1 MSIIVEDETA
11 VDIAQEVMMEV
22 MNRSSAHR
30 RLLVHTNS
38 KYTQTDISYY
48 SGTAL
53 ANHMQLPCHRPV
65 AADQQQQGAAM
76 TDDCADEMVMIPAGA
91 EEQSNPHM
99 VGRWYVD

>member
-1 MSIIVEDETA
+1 MEDDTA
-11 VDIAQEVMMEV
+11 TAIDIAQEVIMEV

-30 RLLVHTNS
+30 RLLADTNS
-38 KYTQTDISYY
+38 KYTETDISYS
-48 SGTAL
+48 SGTAP

-65 AADQQQQGAAM
+65 AVAQQGAAM
-76 TDDCADEMVMIPAGA
+76 TDDWENEMVMIPAGA

>member
-1 MSIIVEDETA
+1 MEDDTATA
-11 VDIAQEVMMEV
+11 VDIAQEAMMEV

-30 RLLVHTNS
+30 RLLADTNS
-38 KYTQTDISYY
+38 KYTQTDISYS
-48 SGTAL
+48 SGTAP

-65 AADQQQQGAAM
+65 AAAQQGAAM
-76 TDDCADEMVMIPAGA
+76 TDDWENEMVMIPAGA